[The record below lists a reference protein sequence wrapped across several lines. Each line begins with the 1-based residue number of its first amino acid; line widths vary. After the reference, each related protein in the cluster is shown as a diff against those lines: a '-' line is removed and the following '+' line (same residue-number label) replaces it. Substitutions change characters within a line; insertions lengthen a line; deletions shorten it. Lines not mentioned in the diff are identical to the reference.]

1 MISQEALDFYKK
13 NKDLKWKME
22 DIPSNLTTAV
32 EQASWILNKSNFGW
46 IELDL
51 EIDLGGW
58 QLEAE
63 QCKPFLVEHRE
74 NDSHGWRSC
83 CIHGIDI
90 NKTGAWTNYGYTNES
105 EVPYKWT
112 SLAYRAPRVTSFWKH
127 EFPADNFRR
136 IRFMEVIGGGSINPH
151 SDRPG
156 RLPGEENFDALEFG
170 VPINIAVI
178 HPKECAMTLEGFGKI
193 PFQEGKAFIINIRHY
208 HSVVNL
214 SKHTRI
220 HVIGHSKGYGKKLEN
235 FCELVV
241 RSYVKQQHNSI

>member
-105 EVPYKWT
+105 ED
-112 SLAYRAPRVTSFWKH
+112 SLQMDF
-127 EFPADNFRR
+127 
-136 IRFMEVIGGGSINPH
+136 IG
-151 SDRPG
+151 
-156 RLPGEENFDALEFG
+156 L
-170 VPINIAVI
+170 
-178 HPKECAMTLEGFGKI
+178 
-193 PFQEGKAFIINIRHY
+193 
-208 HSVVNL
+208 
-214 SKHTRI
+214 
-220 HVIGHSKGYGKKLEN
+220 
-235 FCELVV
+235 
-241 RSYVKQQHNSI
+241 